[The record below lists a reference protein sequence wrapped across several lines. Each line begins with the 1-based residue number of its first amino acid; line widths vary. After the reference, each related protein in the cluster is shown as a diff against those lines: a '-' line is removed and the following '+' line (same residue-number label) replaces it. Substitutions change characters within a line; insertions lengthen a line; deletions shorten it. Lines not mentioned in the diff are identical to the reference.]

1 MMEMFDVE
9 RLPPEKAMEILR
21 KEGLEVSYK
30 EAELILEFL
39 YKFAK
44 TAISIY
50 MKKDVENVDNTKNI
64 S

>member
-1 MMEMFDVE
+1 MMEMFDME
-9 RLPPEKAMEILR
+9 RLSPEKAMEIMK

-39 YKFAK
+39 YWFAK
-44 TAISIY
+44 IAISIY
-50 MKKDVENVDNTKNI
+50 VEKEAKNIDDTKNI

>member
-1 MMEMFDVE
+1 MEMFDVE
-9 RLPPEKAMEILR
+9 RLSPEKAMEIMK

-39 YKFAK
+39 YRFAK
-44 TAISIY
+44 IAISVY
-50 MKKDVENVDNTKNI
+50 MKKEVKNIENTKNI

>member
-1 MMEMFDVE
+1 MEMFDVE
-9 RLPPEKAMEILR
+9 RLPPEKAMEIMK

-39 YKFAK
+39 YRFAK
-44 TAISIY
+44 IAISIY
-50 MKKDVENVDNTKNI
+50 MEKEEKNIGNAKNI